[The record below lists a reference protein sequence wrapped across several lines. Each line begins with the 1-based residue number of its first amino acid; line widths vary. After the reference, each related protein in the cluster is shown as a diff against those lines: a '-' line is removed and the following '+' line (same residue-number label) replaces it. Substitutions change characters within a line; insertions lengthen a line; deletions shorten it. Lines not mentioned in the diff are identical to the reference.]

1 MYKFKEYNRIIGEE
15 FCNEMKKFEE
25 KPTFDKLKAIKE
37 LSEVWANLQCVEAG
51 EAMRKIARR
60 DYGYGED
67 MGEWDEDAIFAVYD
81 AARGG
86 RGGRRRSRETGRYIS
101 NRGGRGGMYNT
112 YDDDDESRGGMYDT
126 MYPPMYNRQDRRER
140 HNGHSGERNPNPNE
154 MYMLRQ
160 QDGMPIWTPYA
171 KHEKGDIPKKLTK
184 EQIKDWMSDLE
195 NEDGTTGEHWNEQQI
210 EQVAQKLN
218 IKFEDFSKESFAA
231 AMNIMYSDYCKTLD
245 KYGVNKPEVYAHLAK
260 DFLEDED
267 YPGADGNEKLAAYYF
282 LVMQKD

>member
-1 MYKFKEYNRIIGEE
+1 MYKFKEYNKIVCEQFCEE
-15 FCNEMKKFEE
+15 MRKFED
-25 KPTFDKLKAIKE
+25 KPTYDKLKVIKD

-51 EAMRKIARR
+51 EAMRKIAKR

-101 NRGGRGGMYNT
+101 NRGGRGGMYDA
-112 YDDDDESRGGMYDT
+112 YDDEERGRMYDT

-140 HNGHSGERNPNPNE
+140 RDGHSGERNPNPNE

-160 QDGMPIWTPYA
+160 HDGMPIWTPYA
-171 KHEKGDIPKKLTK
+171 KHEKGEAPKKLTK
-184 EQIKDWMSDLE
+184 EQIKDWMADLE

-218 IKFEDFSKESFAA
+218 IKFEDFSKESFMA
-231 AMNIMYSDYCKTLD
+231 AMNMIYSDYCKTLD

-267 YPGADGNEKLAAYYF
+267 FAGEPDEKLALYYHYI
-282 LVMQKD
+282 VEA